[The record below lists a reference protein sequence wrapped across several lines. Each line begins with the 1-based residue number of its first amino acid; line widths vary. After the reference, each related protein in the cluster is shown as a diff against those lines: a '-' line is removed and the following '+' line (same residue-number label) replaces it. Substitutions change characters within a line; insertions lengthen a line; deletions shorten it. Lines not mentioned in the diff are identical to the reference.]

1 MDFEPHP
8 KLERCD
14 GIFCELSPEDKVRWI
29 AATEEGREAIEKEH
43 CIKNGLNWGTRFEED
58 GVFAI
63 PPPPFGAT
71 RILSENNPVYS
82 EPAPLTAPLIPDWSS
97 RLKHRI
103 KNGLNWGTMSDED
116 GVLLVPPPPFGAT
129 RILSENPDYSGP
141 APLTAPLI
149 TDWSSRLKR
158 EHFGED
164 WVLGPDG
171 KWQTKTKT
179 AKIEPLGSGWVRRP
193 DGKWE

>member
-1 MDFEPHP
+1 MDLEFEPHP

-29 AATEEGREAIEKEH
+29 ASTEEGREAIEKEH

-58 GVFAI
+58 GVLLV

-82 EPAPLTAPLIPDWSS
+82 E
-97 RLKHRI
+97 
-103 KNGLNWGTMSDED
+103 
-116 GVLLVPPPPFGAT
+116 
-129 RILSENPDYSGP
+129 P

-179 AKIEPLGSGWVRRP
+179 AKIEPLGTGWVRRP